1 MSFKV
6 ILWDIDGTLLDFHK
20 SEVAAIRTLFI
31 KHGLG
36 ICTDE
41 MLADYR
47 TINRSYWQRLERN
60 QLSKPEVLVGRFRE
74 FFGKYGL
81 NTDCAAAF
89 NDDYQLALGDTV
101 HYFPGAWETVTALK
115 GSVLQC
121 AVTNGTAVAQHKKL
135 AASGLDAIFDDI
147 FISDEIG
154 LEKPSSAFFDAVWT
168 KIGTFDPDE
177 VLIVGD
183 SLTSDIQGGNNVGIR
198 TCWFNPQG
206 DPLPKNLRIDHDI
219 RCISEVLD
227 ICQCETL

>member
-6 ILWDIDGTLLDFHK
+6 ILWDIDGTLLDFHAA
-20 SEVAAIRTLFI
+20 EVVAIRALFA
-31 KHGLG
+31 KHDLG

-47 TINRSYWQRLERN
+47 GINRTYWERLE
-60 QLSKPEVLVGRFRE
+60 LGVLTKPEVLVGRFQE

-101 HYFPGAWETVTALK
+101 HFFPGAWETVTALK
-115 GSVLQC
+115 GKLLQC
-121 AVTNGTAVAQHKKL
+121 VVTNGTAIAQHRKL
-135 AASGLDAIFDDI
+135 TNSRLDTVFDEV

-154 LEKPSSAFFDAVWT
+154 FEKPSLSFFDAVWA
-168 KIGTFDPDE
+168 KIGSFDPDE

-183 SLTSDIQGGNNVGIR
+183 SLTSDMQGGINAGIH
-198 TCWFNPQG
+198 TCWFNPAG
-206 DPLPKNLRIDHDI
+206 APLPQNMRIDYDI
-219 RCISEVLD
+219 RCISEVLE
-227 ICQCETL
+227 ICNMT